1 MMVSQIIKID
11 TMRFD
16 EKNTESNLM
25 LQISLLNSITE
36 I

>member
-1 MMVSQIIKID
+1 MVSQIIKID